1 MKHAF
6 WGYFVVIC
14 GIVIVVILL
23 LVQRMT
29 TTTEEDFYLARE
41 VLESSMIDAVDYGT
55 YRTTGRLVMSEQ
67 KFVEVFIRRFAESV
81 TNNKTYE
88 LDFYGI
94 YEEPPKASVKVR
106 TSSGNTANIKDTV
119 FDVNLD
125 TLVSGILETI
135 YSQADGDDGTGG
147 NTGGGTGGNTG
158 GGTGGGGDTITVACP
173 EGGTTTIHYTPNNPE
188 GGEDP
193 DPDDDDYDPKD
204 LLTSG
209 VLNFYSVG
217 YLSDYGKE
225 GSAWNGKT
233 CNLLTRTG
241 GMNYTMTF
249 DSLPN
254 GLGED
259 IAGGRI
265 KKCEVISGSQRVFSS
280 ASDITAY
287 KKWKNEYGQHLV
299 VDHGGSVYDITNY
312 DFKYYATS
320 SEISGISVSCQ
331 PTVSY
336 DSNGNA
342 SGNILI
348 NLSYSSRGINRSS
361 ANGNVVETGIAENGA
376 TAHCLMYTGVKW
388 NLKFYYTKK

>member
-106 TSSGNTANIKDTV
+106 TSSGETANIKDTV

-135 YSQADGDDGTGG
+135 YSQADGDGDGDGNGG
-147 NTGGGTGGNTG
+147 N
-158 GGTGGGGDTITVACP
+158 TGGGGDTITVACP
-173 EGGTTTIHYTPNNPE
+173 EGGTTTIRYTPNNPE
-188 GGEDP
+188 GG
-193 DPDDDDYDPKD
+193 DDSDTDDGNDYDPKD
-204 LLTSG
+204 LLTSS

-217 YLSDYGKE
+217 YLADYAPG
-225 GSAWNGKT
+225 GAWNGKT
-233 CNLLTRTG
+233 CNLITRTG

-249 DSLPN
+249 KTLPN
-254 GLGED
+254 GLNED

-265 KKCEVISGSQRVFSS
+265 KKCEVIPGSQRVFSS

-299 VDHGGSVYDITNY
+299 ADQGGSIYDVTNY

-320 SEISGISVSCQ
+320 AEISGISVSCR
-331 PTVSY
+331 PVVNY
-336 DSNGNA
+336 DS
-342 SGNILI
+342 SGKSSGTIEI
-348 NLSYSSRGINRSS
+348 KLSYSTRGVNRSS
-361 ANGNVVETGIAENGA
+361 ANGNVVETGVAENGA
-376 TAHCLMYTGVKW
+376 TAHCLVYTGVKW
-388 NLKFYYTKK
+388 NLKFYYTKN